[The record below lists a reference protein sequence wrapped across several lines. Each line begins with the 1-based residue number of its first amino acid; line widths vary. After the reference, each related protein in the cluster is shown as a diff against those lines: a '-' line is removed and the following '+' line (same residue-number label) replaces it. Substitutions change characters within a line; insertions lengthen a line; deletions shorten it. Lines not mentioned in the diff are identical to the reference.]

1 MENEVEKFKNLK
13 ARHDE
18 LEKKKIRMEEQFRS
32 KKEALGEVIRKI
44 KEEGYDPT
52 KLDEIITRKKEELEK
67 ALNDFEEQLEKAS
80 SDLSAIEA

>member
-1 MENEVEKFKNLK
+1 MEDEVRRFENLQT
-13 ARHDE
+13 RHNE

-32 KKEALGEVIRKI
+32 KKEALSEVIKKI

-52 KLDEIITRKKEELEK
+52 KLDEIITEKKKELEK
-67 ALNDFEEQLEKAS
+67 ALSDFEKELEKAS